1 MADQELIKKKQFK
14 NRNVETYYR
23 RLTKNIREKP
33 IEGSYENRCFYRK
46 QTRTNPGLKRQVQ
59 EAMLRDEKEV
69 QEISKSG
76 SQLEDRLEEFLQG
89 RKELEAMIEKLRITE
104 KEKSKTEKKELEKI
118 KLRKRIQEELKTEEA
133 RVNMRADLEK
143 KTREEEKKDAK
154 PEIKMK
160 LPKLEII
167 KFKGNH
173 LDWSQFEKGID
184 RSSL

>member
-1 MADQELIKKKQFK
+1 
-14 NRNVETYYR
+14 
-23 RLTKNIREKP
+23 
-33 IEGSYENRCFYRK
+33 
-46 QTRTNPGLKRQVQ
+46 
-59 EAMLRDEKEV
+59 MLRDEKEV

-76 SQLEDRLEEFLQG
+76 RQLEDRLEEFLQG
-89 RKELEAMIEKLRITE
+89 RKELEAMIEKLRIAE